1 MAEVFTGSVSVFTSS
16 GRGFNNSELTELLL
30 NRLVAVSEKAPQP
43 IRDQA
48 IAYREAIGK
57 LILPYMDRAVKNDRL
72 VIANKLSALGY
83 PEAAELIR
91 KI

>member
-1 MAEVFTGSVSVFTSS
+1 MVEVFTGSVSVFTSS

-48 IAYREAIGK
+48 IA
-57 LILPYMDRAVKNDRL
+57 
-72 VIANKLSALGY
+72 
-83 PEAAELIR
+83 
-91 KI
+91 